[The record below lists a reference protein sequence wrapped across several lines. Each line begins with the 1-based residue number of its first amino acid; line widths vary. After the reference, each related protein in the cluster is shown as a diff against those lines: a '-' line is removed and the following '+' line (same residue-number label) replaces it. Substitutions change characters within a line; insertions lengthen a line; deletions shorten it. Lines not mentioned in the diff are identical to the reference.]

1 MELRLFYF
9 HLVSCHCLNYCR
21 RGGELDSLEMELLMC
36 WIFIKACPALVIL
49 FSFEQSI
56 SLMVIMST
64 WNNGVKTIQLTQNKY
79 EHEREGD

>member
-1 MELRLFYF
+1 
-9 HLVSCHCLNYCR
+9 
-21 RGGELDSLEMELLMC
+21 MELLMC

-79 EHEREGD
+79 EHEREGG

>member
-1 MELRLFYF
+1 
-9 HLVSCHCLNYCR
+9 
-21 RGGELDSLEMELLMC
+21 MC

-79 EHEREGD
+79 EHEREGG